1 MRTEK
6 PLTSLI
12 AIAALLAPAIAAAA
26 NTANPGRDGSRAP
39 MHYAY
44 PSHTGLQA
52 SRERV
57 IDELREAK
65 AVGLIVHGEQG
76 YPPETPTAMFKT
88 REEVRTEL
96 EAAKAAGLMSFG
108 ELGYPPGTSG

>member
-1 MRTEK
+1 MRTDK

-12 AIAALLAPAIAAAA
+12 AITALLAPAIVAAA
-26 NTANPGRDGSRAP
+26 NTANPGRDGNKVP

-44 PSHTGLQA
+44 PSHTGPQA
-52 SRERV
+52 SREQV
-57 IDELREAK
+57 IEELREAK

-76 YPPETPTAMFKT
+76 YPPETPTATFKT
-88 REEVRTEL
+88 REEVRAEL

-108 ELGYPPGTSG
+108 ELDYPPGTSG